1 MHVRR
6 RELKRAH
13 PTSIART
20 VLMPCLNEVVQRC
33 AVQSTEK
40 VGARYIRDT
49 KVHLGTSETQ
59 WVHMRQYKGHSARDA
74 HDAVLRAWG
83 LRQVGCGEIVGG
95 NDRGHETGR
104 SDSPRPTVLLLPIAP
119 KYLTP
124 RMIKLMRHRPSI
136 ESGLH

>member
-13 PTSIART
+13 PTPIART

-40 VGARYIRDT
+40 VDARNIRDTVPMGIGYHGCT

-59 WVHMRQYKGHSARDA
+59 WVHMHQY
-74 HDAVLRAWG
+74 
-83 LRQVGCGEIVGG
+83 
-95 NDRGHETGR
+95 
-104 SDSPRPTVLLLPIAP
+104 
-119 KYLTP
+119 
-124 RMIKLMRHRPSI
+124 
-136 ESGLH
+136 